1 MTSSQPPRRGGTYIW
16 YRRHDDEWWKRMLPK
31 PVPALTDKQWEYIA
45 QRLDKPAPA
54 EIQERL
60 KQAIENAK
68 KIKED

>member
-1 MTSSQPPRRGGTYIW
+1 
-16 YRRHDDEWWKRMLPK
+16 MLPK

-54 EIQERL
+54 EMQERL